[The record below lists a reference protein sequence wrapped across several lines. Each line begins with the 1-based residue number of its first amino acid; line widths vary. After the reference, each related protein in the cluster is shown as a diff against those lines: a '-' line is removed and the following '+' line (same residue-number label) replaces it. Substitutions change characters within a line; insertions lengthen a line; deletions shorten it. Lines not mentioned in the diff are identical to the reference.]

1 VVSVRAVLAAST
13 ADTAEDGD
21 AVVDLRQLDAG
32 AHVSDNPGR
41 VVAQDEGQGHAV
53 VTAVVS
59 DLQVER
65 AVDGYSV
72 NPDEN
77 LTGAR
82 GGSRNVLPPQH
93 VRAPKRP
100 DDDGFQLCSFT

>member
-1 VVSVRAVLAAST
+1 MVSGGAVLAVPT
-13 ADTAEDGD
+13 ADPAEDGD
-21 AVVDLRQLDAG
+21 TVVELQFDAG